1 MDELDVDVL
10 VEVLDV
16 VVELEVVDDEVVEDD
31 VVELEVEVDV
41 LDVLVVELVVVD
53 VLEVEVLELLL
64 VLVEVDEELVVVK
77 LKFVTSICPN
87 VNSDILLEF
96 YDSDFRTV
104 VCITCFGNS
113 PTIYNKCITYWDYL
127 HRISWDYNLRSCIT
141 CW

>member
-31 VVELEVEVDV
+31 VVELEVE
-41 LDVLVVELVVVD
+41 VD